1 MWRPLLLLSLVCTCV
16 PLPFDRDGNCGPA
29 SDFVPGTYV
38 STGGKWVNGRGQY
51 PHAEAGGKTLVLQR
65 QPDDKA
71 RLLISYARGGK
82 AIVETWQDDGTH
94 GAVRWAPGFQS
105 PAVLTLTPAEFDFRA
120 VEVGGTAIAQFTVRN
135 AGGRVSSQLVSTG
148 MGEGFVFNPPSCGGI
163 PAGGSCLVVVAFRP
177 MTTGTFAGVLSVNT
191 GPGTA
196 VLTAAVTGVGVARDA
211 SPAAPDAP
219 PDLAGDAGP
228 GDDAVSAE
236 DVAGD
241 TAGGD

>member
-1 MWRPLLLLSLVCTCV
+1 
-16 PLPFDRDGNCGPA
+16 
-29 SDFVPGTYV
+29 VPGTYV
-38 STGGKWVNGRGQY
+38 STGGKWVNSRGQY

-105 PAVLTLTPAEFDFRA
+105 PALLTLTPAEFDFRA
-120 VEVGGTAIAQFTVRN
+120 VEVGGTASAYFTVRN
-135 AGGRVSSQLVSTG
+135 VGGRVSPQLVSSG
-148 MGEGFVFNPPSCGGI
+148 MAEGFVFNPPTCGGGI
-163 PAGGSCLVVVAFRP
+163 AVGGSCLVVVVFRP
-177 MTTGTFAGVLSVNT
+177 MTASTFAGVLSVNT

-196 VLTAAVTGVGVARDA
+196 VVTAAVTGVGVARDA

-219 PDLAGDAGP
+219 PDLTGDAGP
-228 GDDAVSAE
+228 GEDAVFAQ

-241 TAGGD
+241 